1 MAARVRE
8 PAPAGGW
15 EGGRELEELERLR
28 ERLLGELRRVEEE
41 IERRRRG
48 QPAAGAAE
56 PLPAPSRWERPVPR
70 EELEEAL
77 RAVKEAFE
85 VTSDIAKTT
94 RSDIPGLRRWHEFLP
109 LLLSKGAS
117 EEWPVEVVD
126 RTSSVARREGG
137 VVERVD
143 KMRLRVP
150 GYEVE
155 LTVRW
160 RQEEGTGRV
169 TDVRIENYQIR
180 PSPTAAPP
188 SMPP

>member
-56 PLPAPSRWERPVPR
+56 PLPAPSRWERPAPR

-77 RAVKEAFE
+77 RAVKETFE
-85 VTSDIAKTT
+85 VASDIAKATG
-94 RSDIPGLRRWHEFLP
+94 SDIPGLRRWHEFLP

-150 GYEVE
+150 GHEVE
-155 LTVRW
+155 VTVRW
-160 RQEEGTGRV
+160 KQEEGTGRV

-180 PSPTAAPP
+180 SSPTAAPP

>member
-77 RAVKEAFE
+77 RAVKETFE
-85 VTSDIAKTT
+85 VASDMAKATG
-94 RSDIPGLRRWHEFLP
+94 SDIPGLRRWHEFLP

>member
-8 PAPAGGW
+8 SAPAGGW
-15 EGGRELEELERLR
+15 EGGKELEELERLR

-77 RAVKEAFE
+77 RAVKETFE
-85 VTSDIAKTT
+85 VASDIAKAT

-188 SMPP
+188 SIPP

>member
-56 PLPAPSRWERPVPR
+56 PLPAPSRWERPVLR

-77 RAVKEAFE
+77 RAVKETFE
-85 VTSDIAKTT
+85 VVSDIAKATG
-94 RSDIPGLRRWHEFLP
+94 SDIPGLRRWHEFLP
-109 LLLSKGAS
+109 LLLSKGAP

-160 RQEEGTGRV
+160 RQEEGAGRV

>member
-15 EGGRELEELERLR
+15 EGDRELEELERLR
-28 ERLLGELRRVEEE
+28 ERLLGELRRVEAE

-48 QPAAGAAE
+48 RPAAGVAE
-56 PLPAPSRWERPVPR
+56 PPGAIQRWERPVPR
-70 EELEEAL
+70 KELEEAL
-77 RAVKEAFE
+77 LAVKETFE
-85 VTSDIAKTT
+85 TASNIAKATG
-94 RSDIPGLRRWHEFLP
+94 SDIPGLRRWHEFLP
-109 LLLSKGAS
+109 FLLSKGAS
-117 EEWPVEVVD
+117 EEWPVEVVE

-143 KMRLRVP
+143 KLRLRVP

-155 LTVRW
+155 VTVRW

-169 TDVRIENYQIR
+169 TDVRIEDYHIR
-180 PSPTAAPP
+180 SSPTAAPP
-188 SMPP
+188 SMLP

>member
-15 EGGRELEELERLR
+15 EGDRELEELERLR

-48 QPAAGAAE
+48 QPAAGVAE

-77 RAVKEAFE
+77 RAVKETFE
-85 VTSDIAKTT
+85 VASDVAKATG
-94 RSDIPGLRRWHEFLP
+94 SDIPGLRRWHEVLP

-117 EEWPVEVVD
+117 EEWSVEVVD

-150 GYEVE
+150 GHEVE

-180 PSPTAAPP
+180 SSPTAAPP